1 MEITQNSISHEDG
14 LLILTCLGTLDEK
27 TSPAIFGSVLKYAK
41 EAPQVAVF
49 DLNRVEGIK
58 TDFITGIL
66 EITKYLQKNGGTT
79 IVIPGKLGDLLEIT
93 GIKQAVHISESVAE
107 AKAFARERF
116 PQVINFVRDKQQQQN
131 ISHVTEGDN
140 VDPLSWK
147 FFDDEEKKQLNIEN
161 ILKYAVAAKAS
172 DVHLAGWKPITVR
185 IEWVLIKMDHEPALS
200 REHLDQVKN
209 KILQKHPDI
218 LERLEKSHDADFGYV
233 TDGDGIS
240 FRVNGAWALENLNFT
255 FRRIE
260 QNAKTIQEL
269 DLPQAIDRFI
279 NAKQGLV
286 LVTGPTGSGKSTTL
300 VAMLEEINKS
310 RGENIITIEDPIE
323 FLFSDKKSI
332 FSQREVGRDTNS
344 FVSAIRASMREDP
357 NVVMIG
363 EMRDPDTV
371 EAALNLAETGHLV
384 FSTLHTSGSVQT
396 ISRISQFFSPEQ
408 QRQIYTRL
416 ADSLLGVLSQ
426 RLVPRRDGSNKRI
439 AIFEL
444 MLVNSGIKNLIRSG
458 DLSQIDNAIQMG
470 RSEGMIPMY
479 VHAQELERKWIIHR
493 EDYAGF
499 FTNQDI

>member
-1 MEITQNSISHEDG
+1 MEITQNSIAHEDG
-14 LLILTCLGTLDEK
+14 LLVLMCVGTLDEK
-27 TSPAIFGSVLKYAK
+27 TTPPIFGSILKYAQ

-49 DLNRVEGIK
+49 DLSRVEGIK
-58 TDFITGIL
+58 TAFVTGIL
-66 EITKYLQKNGGTT
+66 EITKYLQNNGGAT
-79 IVIPGKLGDLLEIT
+79 IVIPGKMGDILEIT
-93 GIKQAVHISESVAE
+93 GVKQAVHISENIEE
-107 AKAFARERF
+107 AKAYARERF
-116 PQVINFVRDKQQQQN
+116 PQVINFVRNKQQEQD
-131 ISHVTEGDN
+131 ISHATEGN
-140 VDPLSWK
+140 KVDVNLWK
-147 FFDDEEKKQLNIEN
+147 FFLDEEKKQVDIEN
-161 ILKYAVAAKAS
+161 ILRYAVEAKAS
-172 DVHLAGWKPITVR
+172 DVHIAVGKPVTVR
-185 IEWVLIKMDHEPALS
+185 IEGVLIKIEHEPALS
-200 REHLDQVKN
+200 EEHMDQVKN
-209 KILQKHPDI
+209 KILEKHPDI
-218 LERLEKSHDADFGYV
+218 LEKLEKSHDIDFGYV
-233 TDGDGIS
+233 TGDGIS

-260 QNAKTIQEL
+260 QSAKTIQEL
-269 DLPQAIDRFI
+269 ELPQAIDRFLS
-279 NAKQGLV
+279 AKQGLV
-286 LVTGPTGSGKSTTL
+286 LITGPTWSGKSTTL
-300 VAMLEEINKS
+300 VAMLEEINQT

-323 FLFSDKKSI
+323 FLFKDKKSI

-396 ISRISQFFSPEQ
+396 ISRIAQFFNPEQ

-426 RLVPRRDGSNKRI
+426 RLILRRDGTNKRT

-470 RSEGMIPMY
+470 RSEGMLPMY
-479 VHAQELERKWIIHR
+479 IHAQELEKRWIIHR

>member
-27 TSPAIFGSVLKYAK
+27 SSPAIFGSVLKYAK

-49 DLNRVEGIK
+49 DLSRVEWIK

-66 EITKYLQKNGGTT
+66 EITKYLQNNGGTT

-93 GIKQAVHISESVAE
+93 GIKQAVHISQSIDE
-107 AKAFARERF
+107 AKAYARERF
-116 PQVINFVRDKQQQQN
+116 PQVINFVRDKQQQQD
-131 ISHVTEGDN
+131 ISHATEWDN
-140 VDPLSWK
+140 TDPKSWK

-172 DVHLAGWKPITVR
+172 DVHLAVEKPITVR
-185 IEWVLIKMDHEPALS
+185 IEWVLVKIDHEPALS
-200 REHLDQVKN
+200 REHMDQVKN

-218 LERLEKSHDADFGYV
+218 LEKLEKSHDVDFGYV
-233 TDGDGIS
+233 TETDGIS

-260 QNAKTIQEL
+260 QNAKTLQEL

-286 LVTGPTGSGKSTTL
+286 LITGPTGSGKSTTL
-300 VAMLEEINKS
+300 VAMLEEINKT

-323 FLFSDKKSI
+323 FLFKDKKSI
-332 FSQREVGRDTNS
+332 FSQREVGRDTSS

-396 ISRISQFFSPEQ
+396 ISRIAQFFNPEQ

-426 RLVPRRDGSNKRI
+426 RLVLRRDGSNKRT
-439 AIFEL
+439 AIYEL

-479 VHAQELERKWIIHR
+479 VHAQELEQKWIIHR

>member
-1 MEITQNSISHEDG
+1 M
-14 LLILTCLGTLDEK
+14 
-27 TSPAIFGSVLKYAK
+27 
-41 EAPQVAVF
+41 
-49 DLNRVEGIK
+49 
-58 TDFITGIL
+58 
-66 EITKYLQKNGGTT
+66 
-79 IVIPGKLGDLLEIT
+79 
-93 GIKQAVHISESVAE
+93 
-107 AKAFARERF
+107 
-116 PQVINFVRDKQQQQN
+116 
-131 ISHVTEGDN
+131 
-140 VDPLSWK
+140 
-147 FFDDEEKKQLNIEN
+147 
-161 ILKYAVAAKAS
+161 
-172 DVHLAGWKPITVR
+172 
-185 IEWVLIKMDHEPALS
+185 
-200 REHLDQVKN
+200 DQVKN
-209 KILQKHPDI
+209 KILQKHPDL
-218 LERLEKSHDADFGYV
+218 LEKLEKSHDVDFWYV
-233 TDGDGIS
+233 TEADGIS

-300 VAMLEEINKS
+300 VAMLEEINKT

-323 FLFSDKKSI
+323 FLFKDKKSI
-332 FSQREVGRDTNS
+332 FSQREVWRDTNS

-396 ISRISQFFSPEQ
+396 ISRIAQFFSPEQ

-426 RLVPRRDGSNKRI
+426 RLVPRRDGTNKRI
-439 AIFEL
+439 AIYEL

-458 DLSQIDNAIQMG
+458 DLSQINNAIQMG
-470 RSEGMIPMY
+470 RSEGMMPMY
-479 VHAQELERKWIIHR
+479 VHAQELEQKGIIRR